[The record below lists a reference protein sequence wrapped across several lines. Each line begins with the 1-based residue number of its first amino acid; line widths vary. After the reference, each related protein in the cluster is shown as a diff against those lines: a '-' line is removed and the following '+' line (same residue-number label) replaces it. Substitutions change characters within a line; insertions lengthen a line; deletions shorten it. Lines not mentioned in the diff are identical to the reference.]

1 MVDANQLASGAQVA
15 GKDVSEGSQAGQARP
30 LGHDIVAR
38 IMDTSPVG
46 ITVFDRQGRITF
58 ANRLVQDVA
67 GQAGIPSLAGC
78 AYNDPLW
85 RLLTEDGEP
94 LPDEALPFAQVM
106 SSGQAVLESRCA
118 IELPDGQRTY
128 LSSNATPILD
138 NSGEIDGVVVT
149 TEDITARVLAEEQ
162 LRQSAKRH
170 RQLLDA
176 LQEGIWEIDQDANTS
191 FVNPRMAEMLGYSV
205 EEMLGRPL
213 FSFMDKAGVEA
224 CKRNLERRRQGIRE
238 QHDFQFLRK
247 DGSQLYASLE
257 ASPIY
262 DDEGRYAG
270 SLAGVQDITERV
282 RAEAR
287 LRDSE
292 EKYRNLVEK
301 VSDVIYALDIGGRI
315 TYVSPAVE
323 SCLGY
328 SPEQLVGRCFREL
341 VAPEDLA
348 RAEPRFRE
356 LASGRE
362 LGSTEYRVV
371 AASGTLHWIRQSSQL
386 ILDGD
391 RVIGVR
397 GVLTDITERVRAEEQ
412 REAAAAAA
420 ERERLARDLHDAV
433 TQSLF
438 SVAAIA
444 EALPSVW
451 KRDQAEA
458 WRGLKELR
466 RLTSGAL
473 AEMRGL
479 LLELRPSALTEQ
491 KLDVLVHQLTEAMTG
506 RTRMPITTQVTGD
519 CNLPVEAR
527 IALYRI
533 AQEALN
539 NVAKHA
545 RASWATVELHCEA
558 RYARLCISDDGRG
571 FNPAAVQ
578 PRQLG
583 LDIMRERAQAAG
595 ASLRIDSQPGQGTRV
610 LVEWGDK
617 AEVEHYE

>member
-458 WRGLKELR
+458 WRGLI
-466 RLTSGAL
+466 G
-473 AEMRGL
+473 
-479 LLELRPSALTEQ
+479 
-491 KLDVLVHQLTEAMTG
+491 
-506 RTRMPITTQVTGD
+506 
-519 CNLPVEAR
+519 
-527 IALYRI
+527 
-533 AQEALN
+533 
-539 NVAKHA
+539 
-545 RASWATVELHCEA
+545 
-558 RYARLCISDDGRG
+558 
-571 FNPAAVQ
+571 
-578 PRQLG
+578 
-583 LDIMRERAQAAG
+583 
-595 ASLRIDSQPGQGTRV
+595 
-610 LVEWGDK
+610 
-617 AEVEHYE
+617 